1 MKKTFEFNT
10 EQIDD
15 IIVEDLKEAY
25 KTNLEDP
32 AFPEILDALEV
43 VLSYYMKPSEYTEW
57 FRQRGRDER
66 EFEKEV

>member
-1 MKKTFEFNT
+1 MNKTIELNT

-25 KTNLEDP
+25 KTNLEEP

-43 VLSYYMKPSEYTEW
+43 VLAYYMKPSEYTRW
-57 FRQRGRDER
+57 FLYRGRDER
-66 EFEKEV
+66 EFEE